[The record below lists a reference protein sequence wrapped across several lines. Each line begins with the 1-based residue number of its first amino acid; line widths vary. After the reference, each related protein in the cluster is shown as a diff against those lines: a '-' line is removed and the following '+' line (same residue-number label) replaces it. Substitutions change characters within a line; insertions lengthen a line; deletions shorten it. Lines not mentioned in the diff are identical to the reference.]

1 MDNKPRRKGR
11 AGKAPEL
18 ALKDGGWGGG
28 GLRGARLRSRA
39 PCAKVLGARARHIQG
54 QVVQWVSRAS
64 SKRP

>member
-28 GLRGARLRSRA
+28 AEGGAS
-39 PCAKVLGARARHIQG
+39 
-54 QVVQWVSRAS
+54 
-64 SKRP
+64 